1 MKAIIYTSNTGF
13 TRKYAQM
20 LSDALSLPAYNAG
33 LGEDK
38 KSLSKGD
45 DVIYM
50 GWISANRI
58 EGLKKAARRY
68 NIRAVCPC
76 GISETAD
83 SIIKDLRARNSIADN
98 IPVFYLRGGMDF
110 SKLTGVQKKMLMMF
124 GSVLRKT
131 AETGTDE
138 AERKKAKELIKILD
152 KGADFTDRM
161 KLKPVIEWYGEY
173 TQE

>member
-20 LSDALSLPAYNAG
+20 LSEKLSLPAYNAG

-38 KSLSKGD
+38 KSLSKSD

-50 GWISANRI
+50 GWISANKI

-76 GISETAD
+76 GISENAD
-83 SIIKDLRARNSIADN
+83 SIMKDLRAKNSIADDM
-98 IPVFYLRGGMDF
+98 PVFYLRGGMDF
-110 SKLTGVQKKMLMMF
+110 SKLTGVQKKMLMVF
-124 GSVLRKT
+124 GNVLKKT
-131 AETGTDE
+131 AET
-138 AERKKAKELIKILD
+138 
-152 KGADFTDRM
+152 
-161 KLKPVIEWYGEY
+161 
-173 TQE
+173 

>member
-20 LSDALSLPAYNAG
+20 LSEKLSLPAYNAG

-38 KSLSKGD
+38 KSLSKSD

-50 GWISANRI
+50 GWISANKI

-76 GISETAD
+76 GISENAD
-83 SIIKDLRARNSIADN
+83 SIMKDLRAKNSIADDM
-98 IPVFYLRGGMDF
+98 PVF
-110 SKLTGVQKKMLMMF
+110 
-124 GSVLRKT
+124 
-131 AETGTDE
+131 
-138 AERKKAKELIKILD
+138 
-152 KGADFTDRM
+152 
-161 KLKPVIEWYGEY
+161 
-173 TQE
+173 

>member
-20 LSDALSLPAYNAG
+20 LSDALSIPAYNAG
-33 LGEDK
+33 LGEDR

-45 DVIYM
+45 EVIYM
-50 GWISANRI
+50 GWISANKI
-58 EGLKKAARRY
+58 EGFKKAARRY
-68 NIRAVCPC
+68 SVRAVCTC
-76 GISETAD
+76 GISETAE
-83 SIIKDLRARNSIADN
+83 SIIKELRAKNSIADDM
-98 IPVFYLRGGMDF
+98 PFFYLRGGMNF
-110 SKLTGVQKKMLMMF
+110 SKLTGIQKKMLMMF
-124 GSVLRKT
+124 GNVLKKT

-161 KLKPVIEWYGEY
+161 KLRPVIEWYEEM
-173 TQE
+173 QR